1 MILKRYKHLILFT
14 VISLVYAFYH
24 LSYYQDFYQ
33 TYKLNDKQK
42 KELYFSEGAFY
53 YSFYDKLI
61 NAESYG
67 KGLKN
72 LIHND
77 SYEAPNI
84 INPHK
89 RFNITFELIT
99 GSAYRLASS
108 AGLKFDQTRF
118 YNNFMFIINSLSLLI
133 IFLIIYLL
141 TKNIWS
147 FTLPLVLYL
156 THQDES
162 SRMIMNT
169 ALRENIGI
177 VFVLSHILFFYY
189 VIQSHSIYK
198 KLTETNS
205 LKASI
210 NKFHILFILTTVFQL
225 IFWQFTQFIIVIEI
239 ITVLTLFAFGHLKL
253 PRLFDYFLLI
263 ITSWFITVVYLMGSA
278 FVLNSLFFFISM
290 FFLISS
296 IFLLN
301 KNKTIS
307 STVTR
312 SLYPLLTLVGAI
324 VFHFI
329 FNKLL
334 GQQNDGHIFNF
345 ISAQFKN
352 SENFHAKLYLC
363 DEAFNKISSF
373 QFENFFS
380 SGFLY
385 LFIISIVGLLLAYF
399 KPFIKNSE
407 KEKSSLQIYVYYL
420 IILSIGFTIIAYSGK
435 RFLILA
441 IPTSLVLIS
450 YFIYVVS
457 NYFNKLFKF
466 KNIFTI
472 AMIVLSGFIYLK
484 NKDVISNIFAGER
497 PVADSSLT
505 NLIEFINSNNSDND
519 TFAASMPLSSNII
532 LLTDKKIFIHPQYEN
547 SELRQRVKEI
557 YKIYGNFDEKNIH
570 EYATNNK
577 INYIVIEG
585 AYCYFESS
593 TGCVMQNLVN
603 EGNKES
609 NDQFCDKSFLG
620 SKYFKIVFDNKRFKV
635 LKVKTN

>member
-33 TYKLNDKQK
+33 TYKLNDQKK

-61 NAESYG
+61 NADSYTEG
-67 KGLKN
+67 LKGLV
-72 LIHND
+72 HND
-77 SYEAPNI
+77 SYEAPNT

-89 RFNITFELIT
+89 RFNITIELIA
-99 GSAYRLASS
+99 GSAYTLAKS
-108 AGLKFDQTRF
+108 AGLEFDQTRF
-118 YNNFMFIINSLSLLI
+118 YNNFMFIINSLSLLL

-147 FTLPLVLYL
+147 FALPLILYL

-189 VIQSHSIYK
+189 VIRSHSIYK
-198 KLTETNS
+198 KITETNS
-205 LKASI
+205 IKASI
-210 NKFHILFILTTVFQL
+210 NKFHILFILTTVAQL

-239 ITVLTLFAFGHLKL
+239 ITILALFTFGHLKL
-253 PRLFDYFLLI
+253 HRLFDYFLLI

-278 FVLNSLFFFISM
+278 FVLNSLFFFISI

-296 IFLLN
+296 IILLN
-301 KNKTIS
+301 KNKTFNS
-307 STVTR
+307 VLPR
-312 SLYPLLTLVGAI
+312 FLYPVLTLAGAI

-329 FNKLL
+329 FNTIL
-334 GQQNDGHIFNF
+334 GQQNDSHIFNF
-345 ISAQFKN
+345 ISAQFKD
-352 SENFHAKLYLC
+352 SSDFHAKLYLC

-373 QFENFFS
+373 QFENFLS

-385 LFIISIVGLLLAYF
+385 LFIISFTGLLHIYF
-399 KPFIKNSE
+399 KPFIK
-407 KEKSSLQIYVYYL
+407 KSKSDSTPIQVYVYYL
-420 IILSIGFTIIAYSGK
+420 IILSIGFSIIAYSGK

-441 IPTSLVLIS
+441 IPASLIVIS
-450 YFIYVVS
+450 YFFYVVS
-457 NYFNKLFKF
+457 NYFNKLFNF
-466 KNIFTI
+466 KNTYTVVI
-472 AMIVLSGFIYLK
+472 IVLSVFIYLN
-484 NKDVISNIFAGER
+484 NKEVISNIFVGER

-505 NLIEFINSNNSDND
+505 NLIEFINSNSSNND
-519 TFAASMPLSSNII
+519 TFAASMPLSSSIV
-532 LLTDKKIFIHPQYEN
+532 LHTDRKIFIHPQYEN

-557 YKIYGNFDEKNIH
+557 YRVYGNFDEKNIH

-577 INYIVIEG
+577 IKYIITEG
-585 AYCYFESS
+585 SYCYFESS
-593 TGCVMQNLVN
+593 TGCVMQQLIN
-603 EGNKES
+603 EGQKENK
-609 NDQFCDKSFLG
+609 DQFCGKSFLG
-620 SKYFKIVFDNKRFKV
+620 SKYFEVVFDNKRFKV
-635 LKVKTN
+635 LKVK